1 MILSISLISGNCSF
15 VLFEE
20 VDLSPLEAGTP
31 DARCR
36 GTPEPLCI
44 TLRFSIAL
52 AGSFAEF
59 SLISVPIC
67 DKPWLTFRSVGP
79 VVQALL
85 PLELGLFVISPIL

>member
-1 MILSISLISGNCSF
+1 MILSISLISGNCS
-15 VLFEE
+15 LFPPEG
-20 VDLSPLEAGTP
+20 VDLSPLETGTP

-36 GTPEPLCI
+36 ATPEPLCI
-44 TLRFSIAL
+44 TLWFSIAL

-67 DKPWLTFRSVGP
+67 DKPWLKFRSASP